1 MKPLFVACAARTPLL
16 ACGLLA
22 AAAGRARR
30 VARLLDGWERRQK
43 GGWTIDMEG
52 KNHHIILIIYIYINI
67 NIDIYYIYIY
77 LYICNKKA
85 AGLACHVENLL
96 AGPFRDFDNRL
107 MD

>member
-67 NIDIYYIYIY
+67 NIDIYILYIYIY
-77 LYICNKKA
+77 TFATRRRLGWLVMWRICLL
-85 AGLACHVENLL
+85 GLFEILTIA
-96 AGPFRDFDNRL
+96 
-107 MD
+107 